1 MKAKNLS
8 RSSNSCTN
16 PGRFIFLLLFTL
28 LFSCDM
34 NQEEVQQAHI
44 PELQPYS
51 PPVGYEEA
59 FQRAN
64 SIINQ
69 LPIEE
74 RIELIGGHN
83 MFFIKGVEQFSLPS
97 LYLSD
102 ATQGVHLRKE
112 LDSILEKSVAMPSP
126 ILLAST
132 WNRELAYQ
140 YAHSIGEECRA
151 GGIAVLLGPGMNI
164 YRISQNGRNFEYFGE
179 DPFLAARMVE
189 NYVVGLQ
196 STGTMATL
204 KHFLAN
210 NTEFRRRMSNS
221 AVDERTLHEIYLPAF
236 KAGIDAGAM
245 AVMTSYNKINGE
257 WSAQNPYVINK
268 LLRTEL
274 GFKWLVM
281 SDWWSIWE
289 PEKAFKSGLD
299 LDMPGHPIPGMTDLE
314 AEGNV
319 YLRSSAQK
327 LLSEGKISED
337 DINRMA
343 RNILISSIAMGFDQR
358 PARDSSLIDKFPEHE
373 KVALQTAREGIV
385 LLKNEENILPVLDKN
400 KKILA
405 TGKFMT
411 EWARGGGSAEVKGY
425 NVIGLLDALKAQF
438 GNQVEYI
445 PSPTPEELKSFD
457 LVLISVGTS
466 DNEGWDKPFD
476 LPAETNQLII
486 NYAASNPN
494 IIVLVNTGSGVNM
507 TPWAHLCKAL
517 VYGWY
522 PGQNGNQ
529 AIAEVLAG
537 AVNPSG
543 KLPITIEKRFEDS
556 PGYPYIP
563 EGEKLYSGWG
573 YDMKMKMPQ
582 YTVEYDE
589 GVFVGYRWYEAKNIE
604 PLYWFGHGLSY
615 TTFEFGKIKL
625 STTKLKKGEKLTVQF
640 TLQNTGKTEGAEVAQ
655 LYIQDLEASVSRPAK
670 ELKNF
675 IKVKLK
681 PGEKKLLTLDIDE
694 DDLSFFDTESS
705 NWKAETGVFKI
716 MVGPSSNQ
724 IVQTALFEL
733 IN

>member
-1 MKAKNLS
+1 MKSKNLFRNS
-8 RSSNSCTN
+8 KCSSKPN
-16 PGRFIFLLLFTL
+16 RFIFLLMLAL
-28 LFSCDM
+28 LFSCTM
-34 NQEEVQQAHI
+34 KQEELQQAKV

-59 FQRAN
+59 FQRADA
-64 SIINQ
+64 IINQ

-83 MFFIKGVEQFSLPS
+83 MFFIKGVEPFNLPC
-97 LYLSD
+97 LFLSD
-102 ATQGVHLRKE
+102 ATQGIHLRKE
-112 LDSILEKSVAMPSP
+112 LDSLLEKSVAMPCP
-126 ILLAST
+126 IMLAST
-132 WNRELAYQ
+132 WNRELAYK
-140 YAHSIGEECRA
+140 YAQSVGEECRA

-179 DPFLAARMVE
+179 DPFLAARMIE
-189 NYVVGLQ
+189 NYVIGLQ
-196 STGTMATL
+196 NTGTMATL

-210 NTEFRRRMSNS
+210 NTDFRRRMSNS
-221 AVDERTLHEIYLPAF
+221 VVDERTLHEIYLPAF

-245 AVMTSYNKINGE
+245 AVMTSYNKVNGE
-257 WSAQNPYVINK
+257 WSAQSPYVINK
-268 LLRTEL
+268 LLRTDL

-299 LDMPGHPIPGMTDLE
+299 LDMPGHGIPGLADLE

-319 YLRSSAQK
+319 YLRSTAK
-327 LLSEGKISED
+327 LLLSEGKISED

-343 RNILISSIAMGFDQR
+343 RNVLISRIAMGLDQR
-358 PARDSSLIDKFPEHE
+358 PARDSSLIDKLPEHE
-373 KVALQTAREGIV
+373 KIALQTAREGII
-385 LLKNEENILPVLDKN
+385 LLKNEEGLLPVLEKH

-438 GNQVEYI
+438 GNQVDYL
-445 PSPTPEELKSFD
+445 PSPSPEELKAYD
-457 LVLISVGTS
+457 MVLISIGTLDS
-466 DNEGWDKPFD
+466 EGWDKAFD
-476 LPAETNQLII
+476 LPTETDQMII

-494 IIVLVNTGSGVNM
+494 IIVLVNSGSGVNM
-507 TPWAHLCKAL
+507 TSWAHLCKAII
-517 VYGWY
+517 YGWY

-537 AVNPSG
+537 SVNPSG
-543 KLPITIEKRFEDS
+543 KLPITIEKHFEDS

-563 EGEKLYSGWG
+563 EGETLYSGWG

-582 YTVEYDE
+582 YNIEYKE
-589 GVFVGYRWYEAKNIE
+589 GVFVGYRWYESKNIE
-604 PLYWFGHGLSY
+604 PLFWFGHGLSY

-625 STTKLKKGEKLTVQF
+625 STTKLKKGEKLSIQF
-640 TLQNTGKTEGAEVAQ
+640 TLQNTGTTKGAEVAQ
-655 LYIQDLEASVSRPAK
+655 LYLQDMEASVPRPVK

-675 IKVKLK
+675 IKVNLK
-681 PGEKKLLTLDIDE
+681 PGEKKLLTLEVDQE
-694 DDLSFFDTESS
+694 DLSFFDIESS
-705 NWKAETGVFKI
+705 NWKAELGVFKV
-716 MVGPSSNQ
+716 MVGPASNQ
-724 IVQTALFEL
+724 MVQTALFEL
-733 IN
+733 VD